1 MALAKGK
8 TLKELHAAHRGLSP
22 AVVGGFEGARAPAA
36 APPAA
41 PPSQGRR
48 LGTLLRDIDP
58 RFEFDSEA
66 QDLVLQLAEDFI
78 AKATKHAC
86 LLAKHRGATSVDVK
100 DIRLVLEKQWDI
112 RVPNVTGEKPPPPSS
127 RPPYS
132 RPPAGLQV
140 LGSQR
145 SRRAEKAQDK
155 ALGAD
160 GHGPGKAA
168 RGGDEG
174 GEAAAGVEGGPESR
188 GRSVSPPPP
197 GKRQRSNQSKP

>member
-1 MALAKGK
+1 MDFKGLGL
-8 TLKELHAAHRGLSP
+8 TDYPDIVKEPRD
-22 AVVGGFEGARAPAA
+22 
-36 APPAA
+36 
-41 PPSQGRR
+41 
-48 LGTLLRDIDP
+48 LGTIKQMIENGTYKD
-58 RFEFDSEA
+58 
-66 QDLVLQLAEDFI
+66 
-78 AKATKHAC
+78 
-86 LLAKHRGATSVDVK
+86 VDTVVK